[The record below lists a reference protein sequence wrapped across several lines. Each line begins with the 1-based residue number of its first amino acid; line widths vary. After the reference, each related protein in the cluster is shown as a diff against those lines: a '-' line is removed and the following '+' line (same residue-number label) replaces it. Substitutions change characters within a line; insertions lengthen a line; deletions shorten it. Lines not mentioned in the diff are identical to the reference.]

1 MRTRFGKTI
10 FGLSET
16 GWKLL
21 EMTVVGVNH
30 GVQAQKPRRRET
42 EATAK
47 ADTISCQKSTK
58 RYQVYNLV
66 RIEQILNLRGGTRFE
81 ERQHK

>member
-30 GVQAQKPRRRET
+30 GVRPKNREGGRLRRLPRQTRSHVRCRLS
-42 EATAK
+42 
-47 ADTISCQKSTK
+47 DTRST
-58 RYQVYNLV
+58 
-66 RIEQILNLRGGTRFE
+66 I
-81 ERQHK
+81 